1 MIGVDEVGRGPAIGP
16 LVVASL
22 AVPVEDVER
31 LIKLGVRDSK
41 RISQAMRKKIE
52 EGILEISE
60 ESDWKYCVLPIS
72 PESIDI
78 SRSLKSLNEIEEEL
92 FIEAI
97 KRVTLTH
104 TNAKVNLDPIGN
116 NPKLFAE
123 RMYRK
128 LHFERPNLHFE
139 SRKGMDDDCAV
150 TGAASIMAKEFRDRA
165 ISNLSN
171 DLGFNIG
178 SGYPSDPKTIEALKA
193 LTKGDI
199 PHVSLRWTWA
209 TTINAWK
216 KNHTVPIPART
227 TNGIVLQQGLNPTY
241 LRDRLN

>member
-1 MIGVDEVGRGPAIGP
+1 MIGSFACSIG
-16 LVVASL
+16 
-22 AVPVEDVER
+22 
-31 LIKLGVRDSK
+31 
-41 RISQAMRKKIE
+41 
-52 EGILEISE
+52 
-60 ESDWKYCVLPIS
+60 

-97 KRVTLTH
+97 KSVSLTH

-150 TGAASIMAKEFRDRA
+150 TGAASIMAKEFRDRVIA
-165 ISNLSN
+165 DLCSE
-171 DLGFNIG
+171 LGFNVG
-178 SGYPSDPKTIEALKA
+178 SGYPSDPKTIEALKE
-193 LTKGDI
+193 LQGG
-199 PHVSLRWTWA
+199 SLMTRCVGHGQLHQTHGKK
-209 TTINAWK
+209 TILL
-216 KNHTVPIPART
+216 PIPLEPRT
-227 TNGIVLQQGLNPTY
+227 VLFY
-241 LRDRLN
+241 SKD